1 MVGTC
6 SGKDSAT
13 VDGGGVGTKTDRSRV
28 GDPNYGSR
36 NQWVTGNVE
45 TAIYPGSGP
54 LDEVIPY
61 VLLDCI
67 DVIV

>member
-1 MVGTC
+1 ME
-6 SGKDSAT
+6 S
-13 VDGGGVGTKTDRSRV
+13 VGTKTGRSRV

-36 NQWVTGNVE
+36 NRWVTENVG
-45 TAIYPGSGP
+45 TAIYLGSGP
-54 LDEVIPY
+54 LEEVKPY